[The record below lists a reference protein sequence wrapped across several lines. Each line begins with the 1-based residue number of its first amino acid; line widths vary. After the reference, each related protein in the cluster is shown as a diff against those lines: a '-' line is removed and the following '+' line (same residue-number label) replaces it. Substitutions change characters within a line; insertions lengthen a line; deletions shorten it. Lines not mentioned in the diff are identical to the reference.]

1 MKKTI
6 FLLILVLCGIS
17 NKSFAQYQSV
27 FGNDTTEWNGKYGY
41 IDVEHSYSVK
51 AYGDTVINNLHYKY
65 VGSNINA
72 SQINPPIGTGQA
84 TGFIREDTITGRV
97 WHIYNGEE
105 ILLMDMSLSVGD
117 TFTFHIILSSD
128 NVPEF
133 DISLI
138 VDTVYSFENRKYI
151 GFDYDYLSSTGSSKL
166 LFIESVGA
174 VNMFSYL
181 PTIFYYSWCNIT
193 CVHRDGALVY
203 GDNNNCLSQGMGL
216 IDIEKDNK
224 IKLYP
229 NPTKGIV
236 CFDIQEDGLFNIN
249 IYNSLGIIVD
259 KQITTSKTIDL
270 SSYKAGLYFV
280 QIQSREE
287 NYISIII
294 KQ

>member
-6 FLLILVLCGIS
+6 FILILVLCGIS

-97 WHIYNGEE
+97 WH
-105 ILLMDMSLSVGD
+105 
-117 TFTFHIILSSD
+117 SD

-236 CFDIQEDGLFNIN
+236 YFDIQEDGLFNIN